1 MALPDISGLTGS
13 ELSQLVQLANAELN
27 RLNRLADSTNMVADI
42 LVTVHADGGD
52 YVEVSDAALE
62 MAEQRIAAQ

>member
-27 RLNRLADSTNMVADI
+27 RLNRLADSPNMVADI